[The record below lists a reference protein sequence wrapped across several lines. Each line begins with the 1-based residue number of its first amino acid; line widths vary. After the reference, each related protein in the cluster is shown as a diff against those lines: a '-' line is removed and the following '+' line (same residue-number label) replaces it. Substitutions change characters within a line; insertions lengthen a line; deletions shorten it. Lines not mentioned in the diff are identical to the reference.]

1 MKKVMVFLIVA
12 VALAVVFFNG
22 YLAGYSSGYGKAQTE
37 KPQEKVVYHS
47 SEYMYTVYI
56 LRNCL
61 TQLKELKG
69 GEK

>member
-1 MKKVMVFLIVA
+1 MKKIIVFCIV
-12 VALAVVFFNG
+12 VIVGVVVFFNG
-22 YLAGYSSGYGKAQTE
+22 YLAGYSSGYGKAHAE

-47 SEYMYTVYI
+47 QEYMYTVYI

-69 GEK
+69 GEQ